1 MTLRGFFI
9 LTASLMSFLFG
20 LASGTRFFYIAAV
33 FGVLALL
40 YSGFGLLLLR
50 LTLRC
55 EIDET
60 EQSVPRGGGF
70 SAAVRFQHRSYLAP
84 ASWSLDCRFGEE
96 RFLHAFVCHTA
107 ARRPELTIDLPGGH
121 VGCRRLSILSAAC
134 SDPLHLFRCR
144 VRLAVTS
151 GEMLVLPR
159 PFEAMNLEYAGSD
172 DGSARGL
179 TAAEDASYPDSTRA
193 WRSGDPLKRIH
204 WKLSACRGEL
214 IVRSFETPAPPG
226 TLILTDC
233 SAPAAQGEEV
243 LLLRDALTETALSA
257 ADIQLSHQSPVRM
270 PFYDEKVAEFR
281 AAAEGSTEG
290 LKNMLARLT
299 FSSPQDFGR
308 VLLLEARAAISVGA
322 VIIITT
328 RLSALLSDAVRDIR
342 RMGPNVR
349 VYLITANPNEAD
361 PDCISQLLESGSEV
375 CYVTPA

>member
-1 MTLRGFFI
+1 MTARGFFFL
-9 LTASLMSFLFG
+9 LTGLMSLLFG
-20 LASGTRFFYIAAV
+20 LASGARFFYIAAV
-33 FGVLALL
+33 FAVLTLL
-40 YSGFGLLLLR
+40 YNGLGLLLLR

-55 EIDET
+55 EVDPA
-60 EQSVPRGGGF
+60 EQRVLRGGSF
-70 SAAVRFQHRSYLAP
+70 SPAVRFYHHSYLTP
-84 ASWSLDCRFGEE
+84 MSWALDCRFGEQ
-96 RFLHAFVCHTA
+96 RFLHAFVCRS
-107 ARRPELTIDLPGGH
+107 ARRPELTIDLPGDH

-144 VRLAVTS
+144 VRLAAAS

-233 SAPAAQGEEV
+233 SAPAAEGESA
-243 LLLRDALTETALSA
+243 LCLRDVLTETALSA
-257 ADIQLSHQSPVRM
+257 AEIQLSHQSPVRM
-270 PFYDEKVAEFR
+270 PFYDEHVAEFR
-281 AAAEGSTEG
+281 AAPSGSTEG
-290 LKNMLARLT
+290 LSTLLAHLT

-308 VLLLEARAAISVGA
+308 VLLMEARAAVSVGA

-328 RLSALLSDAVRDIR
+328 RLGALLSDAVRDIR

-349 VYLITANPNEAD
+349 VYLITFSPEEAD
-361 PDCISQLLESGSEV
+361 RDCISHLL
-375 CYVTPA
+375 